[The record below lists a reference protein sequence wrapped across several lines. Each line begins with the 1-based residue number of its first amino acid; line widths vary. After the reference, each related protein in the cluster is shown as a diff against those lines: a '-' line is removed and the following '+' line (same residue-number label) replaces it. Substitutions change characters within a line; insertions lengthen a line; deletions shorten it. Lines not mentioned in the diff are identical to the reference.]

1 MESPKP
7 KKGDDKCDK
16 INSGTTED
24 KTIFNLEDE
33 IELRFDDKETM
44 DTQTNDKC
52 NKINSDATE
61 DKRNDKW
68 EEIDS
73 FKSEENDTFEPAD
86 DKEIFEDKES
96 VQTQRNDNLDFEL
109 ELCDSE
115 NIGQNGNEMTDT
127 INDENKADA
136 LESIG
141 RNLNLDV
148 LEKWMVKIFPPKK
161 FGIPGRKLS
170 NYSEDDNISNDA
182 TYARLII
189 IFIFITVVLCFI
201 TFGQLI
207 WILVLSRGPIVV
219 QPFIPKIN
227 NPFCK

>member
-16 INSGTTED
+16 INSDTTED

-73 FKSEENDTFEPAD
+73 FKTEGNDTFEPED
-86 DKEIFEDKES
+86 DKEIFEDKQS
-96 VQTQRNDNLDFEL
+96 VQTQRNDNLDSEL
-109 ELCDSE
+109 ELYDSE
-115 NIGQNGNEMTDT
+115 NIDQNGYDMTDAL
-127 INDENKADA
+127 NDENKVDV

-148 LEKWMVKIFPPKK
+148 LEKWMVKIFPQKK
-161 FGIPGRKLS
+161 LNFLKLS

-207 WILVLSRGPIVV
+207 
-219 QPFIPKIN
+219 
-227 NPFCK
+227 

>member
-1 MESPKP
+1 MTNDE
-7 KKGDDKCDK
+7 
-16 INSGTTED
+16 INSNTTED
-24 KTIFNLEDE
+24 TTIFEHGEE
-33 IELRFDDKETM
+33 IRIRFDHKKSMETVGGKV
-44 DTQTNDKC
+44 TLK
-52 NKINSDATE
+52 
-61 DKRNDKW
+61 
-68 EEIDS
+68 
-73 FKSEENDTFEPAD
+73 
-86 DKEIFEDKES
+86 FEDKKVIFDDNKS

>member
-1 MESPKP
+1 
-7 KKGDDKCDK
+7 
-16 INSGTTED
+16 
-24 KTIFNLEDE
+24 
-33 IELRFDDKETM
+33 M
-44 DTQTNDKC
+44 DTQTNDKY
-52 NKINSDATE
+52 NKINSYATE
-61 DKRNDKW
+61 DIRNNKW
-68 EEIDS
+68 GEIDS
-73 FKSEENDTFEPAD
+73 FKTEGNDTFEPED
-86 DKEIFEDKES
+86 DKEIFEDKKS

-109 ELCDSE
+109 ELYDSE
-115 NIGQNGNEMTDT
+115 SIDQNGYEMTDT
-127 INDENKADA
+127 LNDKIKVDV
-136 LESIG
+136 LKSID

-148 LEKWMVKIFPPKK
+148 LEKWMVKIFPQKK
-161 FGIPGRKLS
+161 LNFLKLS

-189 IFIFITVVLCFI
+189 IFILITVVLCFI